1 METPWSVPARS
12 TLPRTPSFSARFPV
26 SRQRIGSIGSSMWCA
41 RSGVTRNGEIMFFK
55 KQSKSKS
62 SQCSGDSCSAVPES
76 STLDSITSKDGFVP
90 ATHWNEM
97 RKYYGSEPSQVRGLR
112 LPSIAL
118 QSENPELADIP
129 ALMNRRAQWNLSFLP
144 DANPEYQFSPATD
157 LTSEG
162 VDSCFCSEAF
172 LDDVAW
178 LSQTIEIRLDAEE
191 AMADSLD
198 LELGLMETVQD
209 LSRILA
215 KTPARRSSVVPQSP
229 VAPSGDHS

>member
-1 METPWSVPARS
+1 MFYACSIYASTDAEGFGKVLGFTPADWLDR
-12 TLPRTPSFSARFPV
+12 LLH
-26 SRQRIGSIGSSMWCA
+26 
-41 RSGVTRNGEIMFFK
+41 GVCPMGESRNGQIMFFK
-55 KQSKSKS
+55 KQSQSKS
-62 SQCSGDSCSAVPES
+62 NQRSGDSSSAVPES
-76 STLDSITSKDGFVP
+76 SPLDAIRSKDGYVP

-97 RKYYGSEPSQVRGLR
+97 RQYYGSEPSQVRGLR
-112 LPSIAL
+112 LPSVAL

-144 DANPEYQFSPATD
+144 EATPEHQFSSATD

-178 LSQTIEIRLDAEE
+178 LSQTIEIRLDTEE
-191 AMADSLD
+191 AIADSLD

-209 LSRILA
+209 LSRIMA
-215 KTPARRSSVVPQSP
+215 KTPARRASAMPQASA
-229 VAPSGDHS
+229 APFSENP

>member
-1 METPWSVPARS
+1 M
-12 TLPRTPSFSARFPV
+12 RFALLGK
-26 SRQRIGSIGSSMWCA
+26 S
-41 RSGVTRNGEIMFFK
+41 RNGEIMFFK
-55 KQSKSKS
+55 KQSQSKTDH
-62 SQCSGDSCSAVPES
+62 CSGDSCSAVPES
-76 STLDSITSKDGFVP
+76 SPLDSIKSRDGYVP

-97 RKYYGSEPSQVRGLR
+97 RQYYGSEPSQVRGLR
-112 LPSIAL
+112 LPSIAM

-129 ALMNRRAQWNLSFLP
+129 AWMNRRAQWNLSFLP
-144 DANPEYQFSPATD
+144 DATPEHYFSPATE

-178 LSQTIEIRLDAEE
+178 LSQTIEIRLDTEE

-215 KTPARRSSVVPQSP
+215 KTPARRSSLVPQTP
-229 VAPSGDHS
+229 VAPSSDNP

>member
-1 METPWSVPARS
+1 
-12 TLPRTPSFSARFPV
+12 
-26 SRQRIGSIGSSMWCA
+26 
-41 RSGVTRNGEIMFFK
+41 MFFK
-55 KQSKSKS
+55 KQSQSKS
-62 SQCSGDSCSAVPES
+62 NPCSSDPCSAVPEPS
-76 STLDSITSKDGFVP
+76 PLDGITSRDGYVP

-97 RKYYGSEPSQVRGLR
+97 RQYYGSEPSQVRGLR
-112 LPSIAL
+112 MPSVAL

-144 DANPEYQFSPATD
+144 ETNPEHQFSPATD

-178 LSQTIEIRLDAEE
+178 LSQTIEIRLDTEDGF
-191 AMADSLD
+191 ADSID

-209 LSRILA
+209 LSRIMA
-215 KTPARRSSVVPQSP
+215 KTPARRSSAVPQSP
-229 VAPSGDHS
+229 VTPASGDDS